1 MTPCSFSSSDNQMF
15 VTNCFY
21 PSSDHKIMVCFC
33 DKLFFIILKS
43 LGLSICLE
51 NLEFPKEIS
60 NTMDYQVISTQYSSF
75 DWNIIWFIIF
85 YIYNFFLAKYNF
97 SNHRIYFTY
106 YSTTYTW
113 QYVACNILH
122 QFLKTKKSKTVF
134 FNSACMN
141 TSHKDNK
148 VIFNCI

>member
-43 LGLSICLE
+43 SGLSILSFQRKSQIPWIIKLSPH
-51 NLEFPKEIS
+51 NTAPLIEIS
-60 NTMDYQVISTQYSSF
+60 
-75 DWNIIWFIIF
+75 WFIIF